1 MTPSGNEHKLTATG
15 KVTADDV
22 DSDNDA
28 DTLDYKFENGDSLSS
43 TITTDYGTITI
54 DAKGE
59 YIYTLDNDAVH
70 GLAQGESV
78 TETITVVVTD
88 RHGATDTKDITVTI
102 YGTNDVPELKIENAE
117 QHLTEDG
124 DTPSVSGT
132 FEVIDPDSD
141 AGTKQTFQIEGDKN
155 TPGEGTEGT
164 RTTEGGTSA
173 TFTTDYG
180 TLTLD
185 PVTGEWKYE
194 LDNDSASQRTKPR
207 PKPSK

>member
-1 MTPSGNEHKLTATG
+1 
-15 KVTADDV
+15 
-22 DSDNDA
+22 
-28 DTLDYKFENGDSLSS
+28 
-43 TITTDYGTITI
+43 
-54 DAKGE
+54 
-59 YIYTLDNDAVH
+59 
-70 GLAQGESV
+70 
-78 TETITVVVTD
+78 VTD
-88 RHGATDTKDITVTI
+88 RHGATDTQEITVTI

-164 RTTEGGTSA
+164 RTTEGGTPA

-194 LDNDSASQRTKPR
+194 LDNDSEAVQSLAKDETKTETFEVTVFDEHR
-207 PKPSK
+207 